1 MEPSSLDE
9 YKELGAN
16 MRHYGTHYA
25 ALLGVFLALTGGLVT
40 IVFGAKA
47 PTSLVAFLALKVA
60 GLLITALF
68 WTKVESAHFL
78 WGHFIR
84 RAAEIE
90 SQLGFRQYSS
100 LPGAPQFKSRPAAWS
115 ARIMFI
121 CVGLFWFVVLFV

>member
-1 MEPSSLDE
+1 MESSLLDE

-25 ALLGVFLALTGGLVT
+25 ALLGVFLALTGWLVSV
-40 IVFGAKA
+40 VFGAKQ
-47 PTSLVAFLALKVA
+47 PTSCVVNVALKIA
-60 GLLITALF
+60 GLLVTVLF
-68 WTKVESAHFL
+68 WTKTESAHFL

-90 SQLGFRQYSS
+90 SELGFRQYSS
-100 LPGAPQFKSRPAAWS
+100 LPGAPQFKKRPAAWA

-121 CVGLFWFVVLFV
+121 CLSLFWFVVLFI